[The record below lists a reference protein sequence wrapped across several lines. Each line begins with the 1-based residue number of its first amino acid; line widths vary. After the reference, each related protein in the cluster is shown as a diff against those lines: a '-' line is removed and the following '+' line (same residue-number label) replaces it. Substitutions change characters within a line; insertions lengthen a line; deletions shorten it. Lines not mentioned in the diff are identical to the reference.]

1 MFSEIDIKRIIVK
14 YRSLKLD
21 LFNNLRNK
29 KGLVLKQ
36 KTPIARGLTLTD
48 LTWSRLQM

>member
-1 MFSEIDIKRIIVK
+1 MFNEIDTRIIIVK

-29 KGLVLKQ
+29 KDCYKVED
-36 KTPIARGLTLTD
+36 PYF
-48 LTWSRLQM
+48 

>member
-1 MFSEIDIKRIIVK
+1 IKSDNIIKARMFNEIDTKRIIVK

-29 KGLVLKQ
+29 K
-36 KTPIARGLTLTD
+36 D
-48 LTWSRLQM
+48 WY

>member
-1 MFSEIDIKRIIVK
+1 MFSEIDTKRIIVK

-29 KGLVLKQ
+29 K
-36 KTPIARGLTLTD
+36 D
-48 LTWSRLQM
+48 WY

>member
-1 MFSEIDIKRIIVK
+1 MFSEIDTKRIIVK
-14 YRSLKLD
+14 YRYLNLD

-29 KGLVLKQ
+29 RLVLKL

-48 LTWSRLQM
+48 LTWSRIQM